1 MPSAVP
7 IYTCLGRIIRG
18 MQAEYHSLIQP
29 QKELTRGFD
38 LVNVLP
44 FGIQGGAAALMVTG
58 SHETPAEGIM
68 AAGLLLQ
75 IIMFR
80 LFAATAVIFKERID
94 RDPTPESYV
103 GGASWERSMRMLFSV
118 SALMMVRP
126 VSWNLL

>member
-1 MPSAVP
+1 MSRAHHSRDA
-7 IYTCLGRIIRG
+7 GRIPLPDP
-18 MQAEYHSLIQP
+18 AA
-29 QKELTRGFD
+29 KELTRIFD

-44 FGIQGGAAALMVTG
+44 FGIIQGGTAALMVTG

-94 RDPTPESYV
+94 RDPTPESCV
-103 GGASWERSMRMLFSV
+103 GGASWERSMRMLFSA
-118 SALMMVRP
+118 SGLMMVRP
-126 VSWNLL
+126 LSWNLL